1 MFDGIR
7 MQPDDRGSFLNLAGL
22 LEGGLLLLACL
33 LGMIPGINPLAHLH
47 FTWEAAAWGVA
58 GAVPMFLLFLVA
70 QRIEL
75 GPVRRIRR
83 FLQEALA
90 PPLAACRWYDLIL
103 LAALAGIAEEAL
115 FRGLL
120 QVWIEQWADSH
131 IGGLIGSNIL
141 FGLAH
146 SVSMTYAGLAG
157 VMGVYLGWLFDAT
170 GERNLLTP
178 IITHALYDYLAFL
191 VVVRSYRRELR
202 ETAETE

>member
-1 MFDGIR
+1 
-7 MQPDDRGSFLNLAGL
+7 
-22 LEGGLLLLACL
+22 
-33 LGMIPGINPLAHLH
+33 
-47 FTWEAAAWGVA
+47 
-58 GAVPMFLLFLVA
+58 MFLLFLVA
-70 QRIEL
+70 QRIEF
-75 GPVRRIRR
+75 GPVKRIQR

-103 LAALAGIAEEAL
+103 LAAMAGIAEEAL

-120 QVWIEQWADSH
+120 QIWIEQWARSQ

-191 VVVRSYRRELR
+191 VVVRTYRRELQ
-202 ETAETE
+202 ETADAE